1 MSCISDLKSFMYFL
15 ASVFAY
21 GQTSS
26 GKTYTMTGI
35 TEYAIADIYD
45 YIQKVSARI
54 TFCDHLFI
62 VSAFHV
68 IQGFSLRLLSI
79 QLYYYL

>member
-1 MSCISDLKSFMYFL
+1 MFCIIDLKPLMYFL

-35 TEYAIADIYD
+35 TEYAIADIYE
-45 YIQKVSARI
+45 YIQKVIICLYCLHFLSSKAFR
-54 TFCDHLFI
+54 FC
-62 VSAFHV
+62 
-68 IQGFSLRLLSI
+68 LLSV
-79 QLYYYL
+79 